1 MFIKRLDYLSP
12 PITFFYKG
20 SLLHSSI
27 VSGIISIISII
38 FIIFQI
44 LYYSLDIIDRKIL
57 NAFYFK
63 TFVNDAGTYP
73 LNASSLFHFISL
85 GEKGKDYWREGV
97 DFTKYRIIGFD
108 NFFTNYLQDKNLSR
122 YDHWLYGICNNDTD
136 TKGIGHL
143 IYYKYFENSACIRKY
158 FNSTEQKY
166 YDIENPK
173 FKWPILSKGTFNENH
188 LFYSLMVE
196 ECKKD
201 SINLILG
208 EGYECKNDS
217 SKVLTTA
224 YMYFIDHYINVL
236 NYKNPINKFL
246 YRIENS
252 IPKDEFFTN
261 NLNFNP
267 SKIITH
273 NGLIVDKIE
282 EEISYIFER
291 NDVTSEK
298 IEDKKDIYIG
308 YNIWLKNTLHY
319 YERAYKRIQDI
330 IPNIGGTCQV
340 VITVAIYINN
350 FYNKYIVLIDTE
362 ILLFSSIKKEKNNK
376 NQKEHKNFKK
386 LEKEEIKKSSDKEK
400 MKERNINK
408 SANNFSRS
416 ANLCN
421 NSGEIFQI
429 TKQKIK
435 KTEDENKRIT
445 ENNNNNNL
453 KRKKEKKNFFYFIL
467 FKLFCEKKFN
477 WFKIYNNFRTKIIS
491 EEHLIKNHLNI
502 YNLLRVTENK
512 RKFKKNSYQLNDLI
526 KLI

>member
-1 MFIKRLDYLSP
+1 MEYCNGGTLKDNYEKYKLKNGKPFSEKITQHIIK
-12 PITFFYKG
+12 
-20 SLLHSSI
+20 
-27 VSGIISIISII
+27 
-38 FIIFQI
+38 Q
-44 LYYSLDIIDRKIL
+44 
-57 NAFYFK
+57 
-63 TFVNDAGTYP
+63 
-73 LNASSLFHFISL
+73 LF
-85 GEKGKDYWREGV
+85 DV
-97 DFTKYRIIGFD
+97 V
-108 NFFTNYLQDKNLSR
+108 NYLQDKNLSR

-217 SKVLTTA
+217 SKVLTSA

-236 NYKNPINKFL
+236 NYKNPITKVL

-282 EEISYIFER
+282 EEISYIFDR

-319 YERAYKRIQDI
+319 YERTYKRIQDI

-340 VITVAIYINN
+340 VFTVAIYINN

-400 MKERNINK
+400 TKE
-408 SANNFSRS
+408 
-416 ANLCN
+416 
-421 NSGEIFQI
+421 
-429 TKQKIK
+429 
-435 KTEDENKRIT
+435 
-445 ENNNNNNL
+445 
-453 KRKKEKKNFFYFIL
+453 
-467 FKLFCEKKFN
+467 
-477 WFKIYNNFRTKIIS
+477 
-491 EEHLIKNHLNI
+491 
-502 YNLLRVTENK
+502 
-512 RKFKKNSYQLNDLI
+512 
-526 KLI
+526 